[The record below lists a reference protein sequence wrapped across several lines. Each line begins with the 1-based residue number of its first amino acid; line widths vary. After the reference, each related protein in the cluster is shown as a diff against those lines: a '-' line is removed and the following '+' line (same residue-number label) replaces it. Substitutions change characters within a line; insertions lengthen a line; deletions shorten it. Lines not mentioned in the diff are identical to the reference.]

1 MYHVEHQEL
10 FASIRAGK
18 PRNDGEWLANS
29 SMMGVMGRMAGYSG
43 QEVTWEEAINSQE
56 KLVPNEEDI
65 VWDKAPPVPPL
76 AMPGRSKFV

>member
-1 MYHVEHQEL
+1 
-10 FASIRAGK
+10 
-18 PRNDGEWLANS
+18 
-29 SMMGVMGRMAGYSG
+29 MMGVMGRMAGYSG